1 MVKRVSAAGVSLHPL
16 STYLCGRR
24 NTLMPTSFDRC
35 IAKCL
40 TTSWEIRNQI
50 AQQMAVWCHLTQQK
64 QPTAHT
70 LLLRTTTQHSW
81 RLRMDYGSAEKYVP
95 PTTSRASR
103 LCRCYWWNKLET
115 INYSFYKKGLH
126 PRLYQITFAAVV
138 EKEQSHR
145 NKRTSTITTTH
156 THQITWIERKRERA
170 RGREWWKMRG
180 WKKTQSFC

>member
-1 MVKRVSAAGVSLHPL
+1 MVKRVSTGVASLHPL

-24 NTLMPTSFDRC
+24 NTMMPTSFDR

-50 AQQMAVWCHLTQQK
+50 PQQMAVWYHLTQQNN
-64 QPTAHT
+64 PPHT
-70 LLLRTTTQHSW
+70 LLLPLPSTHGA
-81 RLRMDYGSAEKYVP
+81 YGWITDP
-95 PTTSRASR
+95 PTTTSHLLRRASR
-103 LCRCYWWNKLET
+103 LCRCCWWNKLET
-115 INYSFYKKGLH
+115 NYSFYKKGLH
-126 PRLYQITFAAVV
+126 RRLYQIINFAVV

-145 NKRTSTITTTH
+145 NKRTTTITTTH
-156 THQITWIERKRERA
+156 THQIMWIERKRERA